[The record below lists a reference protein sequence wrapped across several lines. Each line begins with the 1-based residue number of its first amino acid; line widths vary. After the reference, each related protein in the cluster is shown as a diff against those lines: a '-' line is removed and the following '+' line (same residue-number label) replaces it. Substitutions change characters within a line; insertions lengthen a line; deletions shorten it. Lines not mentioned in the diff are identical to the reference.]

1 MPEVMRNRT
10 REEITCGRGKV
21 YHTIYGQRGI
31 RGNIRNGNRLPKRK
45 VSRIERKGITS
56 TVP

>member
-1 MPEVMRNRT
+1 MRNRT